1 MLPMQILLFVQSCHA
16 SPSPLCPV
24 VAKRLGALCFRP
36 ALDCAMPLLL
46 LWNQRGRR
54 CWRIASPQ
62 SSWPLP
68 LSKIHLLD
76 KLVQGQLGSSMAVL
90 PPRSVLV
97 VGSSL
102 RKYSPQSSLGTA
114 QMSQQPLL
122 GTSTAAEKCGQ
133 PAPLEKTPSCR
144 TGGQGSKKEQ
154 IAAQILWIFV
164 FGQIWGILLTSFSFI
179 VCF

>member
-1 MLPMQILLFVQSCHA
+1 MLPMQMLLFVQSCHA

-54 CWRIASPQ
+54 CRRIASPQ
-62 SSWPLP
+62 SSWSLP

-76 KLVQGQLGSSMAVL
+76 KLVQGQLGSSLAVL

-102 RKYSPQSSLGTA
+102 RKYSPESSLGTA

-122 GTSTAAEKCGQ
+122 GTSTAAEKYGQ
-133 PAPLEKTPSCR
+133 LAPLEKTPSC
-144 TGGQGSKKEQ
+144 
-154 IAAQILWIFV
+154 
-164 FGQIWGILLTSFSFI
+164 
-179 VCF
+179 